1 MTEKD
6 IYDIFYNQM
15 AIDYSCTKEEIK
27 DFNNYVKTD
36 EKRSGTRA
44 YKKDNHIA
52 KMISLNGKF
61 VLCVDERIKE
71 EADKLVVLKGEWMSL
86 GQNTE
91 KLNEITR
98 PYGYISVDEHHY
110 YLPTGKAYLTDSDI
124 DEMRKL
130 YKIKMYERDE
140 IERFRGDSR
149 FTAALSFCEKAP
161 DMLAF
166 TAEAD
171 GEILG
176 MSGASADSDT
186 MWQIGINVS
195 EKARGMNIGP
205 FLTILL
211 KEEIL
216 RRGKLPFYGTGESH
230 IQSQRVAIKSGFFPT
245 WWESYS
251 YKITDRV
258 RNDI

>member
-1 MTEKD
+1 MTKEQ
-6 IYDIFYNQM
+6 IYDIFYKQM
-15 AIDYSCTKEEIK
+15 SIDYSSSEEEIR
-27 DFNNYVKTD
+27 DFKNYVKID
-36 EKRSGTRA
+36 ERRVGTRG
-44 YKKDNHIA
+44 YKNDNHIA
-52 KMISLNGKF
+52 KVISLNGKF
-61 VLCVDERIKE
+61 ILCVDEKIKE
-71 EADKLVVLKGEWMSL
+71 EADKLKDIKGEWMSL

-91 KLNEITR
+91 RLDMITR
-98 PYGYISVDEHHY
+98 PYGYMSVDQHHY
-110 YLPTGKAYLTDSDI
+110 YLPIGKAYFSKEEI
-124 DEMRKL
+124 DEMMKL
-130 YKIKMYERDE
+130 YKITMYERDE
-140 IERFRGDSR
+140 IERFRGDYR

-166 TAEAD
+166 TAELE

-195 EKARGMNIGP
+195 EKARGRNIGP
-205 FLTILL
+205 LLTILL

-230 IQSQRVAIKSGFFPT
+230 IQSQRVAIKSGFFPA

-251 YKITDRV
+251 YKNINL

>member
-1 MTEKD
+1 MTVKE
-6 IYDIFYNQM
+6 IYDIFYDQM

-27 DFNNYVKTD
+27 DFNNYVKVD
-36 EKRSGTRA
+36 EHKTGTRA

-61 VLCVDERIKE
+61 VLCVDEKIKE
-71 EADKLVVLKGEWMSL
+71 EAEKLISFKGEWMSL

-98 PYGYISVDEHHY
+98 PYGYMSVDEHHY
-110 YLPTGKAYLTDSDI
+110 YLPIGRAYFTDSDI
-124 DEMRKL
+124 DEMKKL
-130 YKIKMYERDE
+130 YKITMYEKEE
-140 IERFRGDSR
+140 IERFRGDER

-166 TAEAD
+166 TAEEN
-171 GEILG
+171 GEIIG

-195 EKARGMNIGP
+195 EKARGKNIGP
-205 FLTILL
+205 LLTILL
-211 KEEIL
+211 KDEIL

-251 YKITDRV
+251 YKNINL